1 VRILVYS
8 RLFSFVSGWA
18 VYALPILV
26 SLSHQSVN
34 PGRDVRHAAITFFQ
48 RILMG
53 PQILHGGGPPQIVII
68 FHQAVFPLVQDLLD
82 PDVFARDALPG
93 GMPETRLRAS
103 ALLCRGFL
111 YYLDNL
117 SAEPET
123 LTTLWLEVLDLL
135 EELMKVD
142 KRAQLVSLLFRNPYF
157 VPDAITL
164 GSLRPFQSR

>member
-1 VRILVYS
+1 M
-8 RLFSFVSGWA
+8 FSFVSGWS

-82 PDVFARDALPG
+82 PNVFARDPLPG
-93 GMPETRLRAS
+93 GMSETRMRAS

-111 YYLDNL
+111 YYLDTL

-142 KRAQLVSLLFRNPYF
+142 KRAQLVSLL
-157 VPDAITL
+157 I
-164 GSLRPFQSR
+164 

>member
-1 VRILVYS
+1 
-8 RLFSFVSGWA
+8 
-18 VYALPILV
+18 
-26 SLSHQSVN
+26 
-34 PGRDVRHAAITFFQ
+34 
-48 RILMG
+48 MG

-82 PDVFARDALPG
+82 PNVFARDALPG
-93 GMPETRLRAS
+93 GMPETRMRAS

-111 YYLDNL
+111 YYLDTL

-142 KRAQLVSLLFRNPYF
+142 KRAQLVNFSFRNLYF
-157 VPDAITL
+157 IPDVIVL
-164 GSLRPFQSR
+164 DSLRPFQSH